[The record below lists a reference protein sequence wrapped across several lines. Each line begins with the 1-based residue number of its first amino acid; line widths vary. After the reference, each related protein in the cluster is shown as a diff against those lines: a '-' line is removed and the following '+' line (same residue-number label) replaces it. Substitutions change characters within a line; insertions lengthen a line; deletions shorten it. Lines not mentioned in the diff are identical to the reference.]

1 MKNAV
6 ISAMV
11 GVVSMQLTLPDLPVR
26 DYIFWFGMVFICTE
40 LALAYA
46 DYQHA
51 VRHRRRKLRQWQREQ
66 QLLQEM
72 SRMRGIMSENERQI
86 RQMSVQ
92 LERTGSKRPM
102 IGIFTEKG
110 EKRFLKDA

>member
-1 MKNAV
+1 MKNAI
-6 ISAMV
+6 ISVLV
-11 GVVSMQLTLPDLPVR
+11 GVLSMQLTLPDLAVR
-26 DYIFWFGMVFICTE
+26 DYVFWFCMVFICTE

-51 VRHRRRKLRQWQREQ
+51 VRHRRRKIRQWQREQ

-72 SRMRGIMSENERQI
+72 SRMRGIMAENEQQI
-86 RQMSVQ
+86 NWMSAQ
-92 LERTGSKRPM
+92 LKQTSGKRPM
-102 IGIFTEKG
+102 IGIFTERG

>member
-1 MKNAV
+1 MKNAI
-6 ISAMV
+6 ISALV
-11 GVVSMQLTLPDLPVR
+11 GVLSMQLTLPDLPVR
-26 DYIFWFGMVFICTE
+26 DYVFWFGAVFACTE

-51 VRHRRRKLRQWQREQ
+51 VRHRRRKIRQWQREQ

-72 SRMRGIMSENERQI
+72 SRMRGIMAENEQQI
-86 RQMSVQ
+86 RQMSAQ
-92 LERTGSKRPM
+92 LERTGGKRPM

-110 EKRFLKDA
+110 ERRFLKDA

>member
-1 MKNAV
+1 MKNTI
-6 ISAMV
+6 ISALV
-11 GVVSMQLTLPDLPVR
+11 GVLSMQLTLPDLTAWE
-26 DYIFWFGMVFICTE
+26 YIPWFGMVFACTE
-40 LALAYA
+40 LALTYA

-51 VRHRRRKLRQWQREQ
+51 VRHRRRKIRQWQREQ

-72 SRMRGIMSENERQI
+72 SRMRGIMTEYEQQI
-86 RQMSVQ
+86 RRMSAQ

-110 EKRFLKDA
+110 ERRFLKDA

>member
-1 MKNAV
+1 MKNAI
-6 ISAMV
+6 ISVLV
-11 GVVSMQLTLPDLPVR
+11 GVLSMQLTLPDLAVR
-26 DYIFWFGMVFICTE
+26 DYVFWFCMVFICTE

-72 SRMRGIMSENERQI
+72 SRMRGVMTEYEQQI
-86 RQMSVQ
+86 RRMSAQ
-92 LERTGSKRPM
+92 LEQTGNRRPM
-102 IGIFTEKG
+102 IGIFTERG

>member
-1 MKNAV
+1 MKNAI
-6 ISAMV
+6 ISALV
-11 GVVSMQLTLPDLPVR
+11 GVLSMQLTLPDLPVR
-26 DYIFWFGMVFICTE
+26 DYVFWFGTVFVCTE

-51 VRHRRRKLRQWQREQ
+51 VRHRQRKQ

-72 SRMRGIMSENERQI
+72 SRMRGIMTEYERQI
-86 RQMSVQ
+86 RRMSAQ
-92 LERTGSKRPM
+92 LEQTGNRRPM
-102 IGIFTEKG
+102 IGIFTERG